1 MTLPLT
7 SPLGPTLETSR
18 LYLRPPVPEDFPGF
32 CEFHSDPVTMKY
44 LGGVVAD
51 SVTWR
56 VMRTVAGAW
65 ALDGFFL
72 FSVVNKETHEWMG
85 RVGPLYPYAW
95 PGQEIGWGLISR
107 FTGKGYALEAAAAC
121 MDYAFD
127 QLGWQHVIHSIA
139 PDNVPSQVL
148 AKRLG
153 SEKLGPGELPEPYRQ
168 QPIEIWGQTHEQWL
182 VHKRARV

>member
-107 FTGKGYALEAAAAC
+107 FT
-121 MDYAFD
+121 
-127 QLGWQHVIHSIA
+127 
-139 PDNVPSQVL
+139 
-148 AKRLG
+148 
-153 SEKLGPGELPEPYRQ
+153 
-168 QPIEIWGQTHEQWL
+168 
-182 VHKRARV
+182 

>member
-1 MTLPLT
+1 MAARYS

-18 LYLRPPVPEDFPGF
+18 LYLRPPVAEDFSGF
-32 CEFHSDPVTMKY
+32 CEFHRDPITMKH

-56 VMRTVAGAW
+56 IMRTVAGAW

-72 FSVVNKETHEWMG
+72 FSVLNKETHEWMG
-85 RVGPLYPYAW
+85 RVGPLYPHDW

-107 FTGKGYALEAAAAC
+107 FTGKGYAFEAATAC

-127 QLGWQHVIHSIA
+127 RLGWQQVVHSIA
-139 PDNVPSQVL
+139 PENTESQAL

-153 SEKLGPGELPEPYRQ
+153 SSKLGPGQLPDPYRD
-168 QPIEIWGQTHEQWL
+168 QPIELWGQTRQQWSL
-182 VHKRARV
+182 RQAAGH